1 MSFISTKMRLH
12 AILAPLLIF
21 AINKKNLETMADGK
35 LNVSILC
42 MNSLMQYYM
51 LFYQYRQPL
60 NMRFTQVQLTL
71 SLRNVLT
78 QFQMKQPSRRTLIGL
93 QMRRP
98 LKNILIQFQMSLVVT
113 IYNIDKYFEI

>member
-42 MNSLMQYYM
+42 MNSLITTCYSINIDNHWIRVYSGTTDT
-51 LFYQYRQPL
+51 FTEE
-60 NMRFTQVQLTL
+60 RFDSVPDET
-71 SLRNVLT
+71 
-78 QFQMKQPSRRTLIGL
+78 
-93 QMRRP
+93 
-98 LKNILIQFQMSLVVT
+98 T
-113 IYNIDKYFEI
+113 IEEDFDWTSDETTTEEYFDSVSDEPGSYNI